1 MDGHLRDGVVYVGGD
16 GRHRF
21 FDASG
26 YGRTLSESE
35 REEWGPSGVA
45 LSRVEAAHLL
55 YRGDLDSVAEG
66 DRTLDFRAFLA
77 RAGDAGG
84 AGSRFLVRFLVYAD
98 LRERGFYLSPDREGW
113 PSATGDST
121 TDFQVYARGSGPGD
135 GNVAYRVRAVG
146 ERDPVRVA
154 TLDGTV
160 LAVVDEESDVT
171 YFETEAPDVEGTAG
185 VDLPTGVA
193 GDLLS
198 DRAILWDPPADLYE
212 RGFFGQPLPGRA
224 ADDALQLSL
233 VEAAHLAACGAV
245 DFDAETG
252 ADPDRPVPALAVG
265 DPTRGDYPAV
275 VARGRAVEGERFD
288 RRIRTYAALRANDVV
303 PKTGFKFGADFRTYA
318 ELDSVDDLGHS
329 ELLVRA
335 LPAGT
340 EISPRDLALDVRL
353 AHGVRKRM
361 AFALVGEGIEWRSA
375 SRLTP

>member
-26 YGRTLSESE
+26 YGRTLSGSE
-35 REEWGPSGVA
+35 REEYGPSGVA

-55 YRGDLDSVAEG
+55 YRGDLDSVVEG

-98 LRERGFYLSPDREGW
+98 LRERGFYLSPAREAW
-113 PSATGDST
+113 PNAAADPA
-121 TDFQVYARGSGPGD
+121 TDFLVYARGSGPAD
-135 GNVAYRVRAVG
+135 GEVAYRVRALG

-154 TLDGTV
+154 ALDGPV

-171 YFETEAPDVEGTAG
+171 YFETERPELGGTAG
-185 VDLPTGVA
+185 IDLPDGVA

-198 DRAILWDPPADLYE
+198 DRALLWDPPARIYE

-233 VEAAHLAACGAV
+233 VEAGYLAARGAV
-245 DFDAETG
+245 SFDVSGT
-252 ADPDRPVPALAVG
+252 DPGEAPPALGVG
-265 DPTRGDYPAV
+265 DYGRGGYPAV
-275 VARGRAVEGERFD
+275 VVRGRAVEGERFD
-288 RRIRTYAALRANDVV
+288 RRLRTYATLRASDVV

-318 ELDSVDDLGHS
+318 ELDAVDDLGHS

-340 EISPRDLALDVRL
+340 EVSPRDLALDVRL

-361 AFALVGEGIEWRSA
+361 AFALVGEEVEWRSA